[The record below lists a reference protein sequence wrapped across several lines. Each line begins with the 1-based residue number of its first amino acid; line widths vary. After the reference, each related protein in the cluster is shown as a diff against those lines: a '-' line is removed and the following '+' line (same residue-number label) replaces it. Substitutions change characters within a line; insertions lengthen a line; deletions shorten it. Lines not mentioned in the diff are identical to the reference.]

1 MKKRNILCML
11 LAVTLILSNI
21 CSVDAAKKTELSFK
35 KITLYE
41 GQKKKIT
48 FKKKNKKAA
57 YIFISSQKKK
67 VSVSKSGVITAKKQG
82 KVKITVKEKLKSGRK
97 QKAKKIGTISVTCKK
112 RTASPSEPASNGQS
126 SAVAVQTAPP
136 QTMPPNSS
144 VAPLETH
151 IPSMTGLPSAT
162 GLPSQTALPTPDL
175 YTKKVLSVHVTES
188 NLYTVEG
195 STCRV
200 DMQYFSADASGGYF
214 NGATKNEGTS
224 VIKDYTNGSKQL
236 CSRYILSGTDAD
248 GTNCSI
254 FIEDNATADEN
265 GNFTTRPTIITDS
278 KALAFLETADLQ
290 GRITDNGD
298 HEKTIDI
305 FWNESNTEPVAPPA
319 AKRPDDSLKYDKEI
333 FTFSIDIKPT
343 TQVTGTAGWASMIQF
358 GATADCE
365 NFKGTI
371 VADNVD
377 TRLQFNGQL
386 ETLSARYILSG
397 TDKDGNPCNI
407 YVENNGI
414 SENGTMVTEPI
425 VITDCPDYAW
435 IESAP
440 LHGTTSWSPG
450 LTIHILTT
458 E

>member
-1 MKKRNILCML
+1 MKKRNMLCML
-11 LAVTLILSNI
+11 LAITLMLSNI
-21 CSVDAAKKTELSFK
+21 CPADAAKKAVLSFK

-48 FKKKNKKAA
+48 FKKKNKKAV
-57 YIFISSQKKK
+57 YTFTSSAKKK
-67 VSVSKSGVITAKKQG
+67 VPVSKSGVITAKKQG
-82 KVKITVKEKLKSGRK
+82 KVKITVKEKLKTGRK
-97 QKAKKIGTISVTCKK
+97 QTAKKIGTISVTCKK
-112 RTASPSEPASNGQS
+112 RTTPSQTALPPKVALPAQTQMPAETPSGSQP
-126 SAVAVQTAPP
+126 SAAVQTTP
-136 QTMPPNSS
+136 Q
-144 VAPLETH
+144 
-151 IPSMTGLPSAT
+151 AT
-162 GLPSQTALPTPDL
+162 LPSQTALPTPDL
-175 YTKKVLSVHVTES
+175 YTKKVLSVHITES
-188 NLYTVEG
+188 SLYTVEG

-200 DMQYFSADASGGYF
+200 DMQYFSADASGEYF
-214 NGATKNEGTS
+214 NGATKDEGTA
-224 VIKDYTNGSKQL
+224 VIKDYAEGSKQL

-248 GTNCSI
+248 GTSCSI

-290 GRITDNGD
+290 GRITNDGD

-319 AKRPDDSLKYDKEI
+319 VKRPDDSLKYEKEI

-343 TQVTGTAGWASMIQF
+343 TKVTGATGWASMIQF
-358 GATADCE
+358 GASADCD

-371 VADNVD
+371 VADSVD

-397 TDKDGNPCNI
+397 TDKNGNPCNI

-414 SENGTMVTEPI
+414 SENGVMVTEPT

-435 IESAP
+435 IENAP

>member
-1 MKKRNILCML
+1 ML
-11 LAVTLILSNI
+11 LAVTLMLSNI
-21 CSVDAAKKTELSFK
+21 CPADAAKKAVLSFK

-48 FKKKNKKAA
+48 FKKKNKKAV
-57 YIFISSQKKK
+57 YTFTSSAKKK
-67 VSVSKSGVITAKKQG
+67 VPVSKSGVITAKKQG
-82 KVKITVKEKLKSGRK
+82 KVKITVKEKLKTGRK
-97 QKAKKIGTISVTCKK
+97 QTTKKIGTISVTCKK
-112 RTASPSEPASNGQS
+112 RTTPPTAALPT
-126 SAVAVQTAPP
+126 QTALPSN
-136 QTMPPNSS
+136 TALPPNATTASQ
-144 VAPLETH
+144 ETH
-151 IPSMTGLPSAT
+151 IPSQTQMPLE
-162 GLPSQTALPTPDL
+162 TALPTPDL
-175 YTKKVLSVHVTES
+175 YTKKVLSIHLTES

-195 STCRV
+195 NTCHV
-200 DMQYFSADASGGYF
+200 DMQYFSADASGEYF
-214 NGATKNEGTS
+214 NGTTKDEGTA
-224 VIKDYTNGSKQL
+224 VIKDYAKGSKQL

-248 GTNCSI
+248 GTSCSI

-265 GNFTTRPTIITDS
+265 GIFTTRPTIITDS

-290 GRITDNGD
+290 GRITNDGD

-319 AKRPDDSLKYDKEI
+319 VKRPDDSLKYEKEI

-343 TQVTGTAGWASMIQF
+343 TKVTGATGWASMIQF
-358 GATADCE
+358 GASADCD

-371 VADNVD
+371 VADSVD

-397 TDKDGNPCNI
+397 TDKNGNPCNI

-414 SENGTMVTEPI
+414 SENGVMVTEPT

-435 IESAP
+435 IENAP